1 MTTTP
6 TTRHQRQCNENK
18 INLTMHYACGHQA
31 PNFNDYAWTQQQ
43 MQQKPTTST
52 TSTTTYN
59 FNNIDDNS
67 GNDNNNDFAS

>member
-1 MTTTP
+1 M
-6 TTRHQRQCNENK
+6 QRQQHQLDNA
-18 INLTMHYACGHQA
+18 TTATQQMQYACGYQA

-43 MQQKPTTST
+43 MQQQPTTST

-67 GNDNNNDFAS
+67 DNDNNNDFAS